1 MPCAHDEPISP
12 RDKRTNDDI
21 HVQLAVHRKRL
32 EPHNAALTNSPTGR
46 AFLGVFNWSLRT
58 TSDLTPDAIDDLSRD
73 LVILDVCDSWLTPFE
88 RSMKQKV
95 QAARAEGLA

>member
-1 MPCAHDEPISP
+1 MPCAHDEPMPP
-12 RDKRTNDDI
+12 RDKRANDDI
-21 HVQLAVHRKRL
+21 HFQLAAHRNGL

-73 LVILDVCDSWLTPFE
+73 LVILDVCDSVLTPFE

>member
-1 MPCAHDEPISP
+1 MPCAHDEPMPP
-12 RDKRTNDDI
+12 RDKRANDDI
-21 HVQLAVHRKRL
+21 HFQLAAHRNGL

-46 AFLGVFNWSLRT
+46 AFLCVFDWSLRT